1 MRSVVAL
8 PAVMALAGLCLAQ
21 GTSVPPR
28 AGESVAPG
36 IPDRSEQ
43 GTSTGPGRKGTA
55 PTRPADGVPASSDPG
70 SPVEK
75 DQPSSD
81 PRARRERDAWRRTHA
96 GDAYQYRVDDAHRLV
111 FATCLDEE
119 SHAEMTRMVA
129 RQADQQAATLFDA
142 LPADEVFVAIAT
154 PADVRREFPPGS
166 TTEGM
171 YEHPR
176 RRIVTADI
184 GAVLRHEYTHAM
196 HFGHMERLGQPHAM
210 WVQEGIAALYERYE
224 LADDGEIVFLPSHRH
239 NQARAV
245 AGQRS
250 RRPIAAMVRMT
261 PAQFMAASEQLYP
274 VARSFFE
281 FLADRGALRRWYR
294 TYVRTFDED
303 RSGVAALEQA
313 LGAPL
318 DAIERQWRDWVL
330 ARPAVDLAA
339 GHAERT
345 VGIDVASATDGVAVR
360 RVARGSAAH
369 RAGLTVGDVITAVA
383 GSPIRSVRE
392 WAEASSALRAPTVP
406 IAVRRG
412 TERLELI
419 LRWEGRRADRGHAG
433 QHPHGIDRA
442 GTRAA
447 ALDRAPH
454 LSES

>member
-1 MRSVVAL
+1 MRRVVAL

-21 GTSVPPR
+21 GTSVSPHPDDPI
-28 AGESVAPG
+28 APG
-36 IPDRSEQ
+36 IPDRNDERTPQ
-43 GTSTGPGRKGTA
+43 GPGRKGTA
-55 PTRPADGVPASSDPG
+55 PPRPADGPPASDAIAAP
-70 SPVEK
+70 ELER
-75 DQPSSD
+75 D
-81 PRARRERDAWRRTHA
+81 PRARRERDAWRRAHPCS
-96 GDAYQYRVDDAHRLV
+96 DYRYLADNAHRLV
-111 FATCLDEE
+111 FATCLDDE
-119 SHAEMTRMVA
+119 SHAEMARMVA

-142 LPADEVFVAIAT
+142 LPEDEVFVAIAT
-154 PADVRREFPPGS
+154 PTDVRREFPKGS

-210 WVQEGIAALYERYE
+210 WVQEGLAALYERYE
-224 LADDGEIVFLPSHRH
+224 LSDDGEIVFLPSHRH
-239 NQARAV
+239 NQARTV

-281 FLADRGALRRWYR
+281 FLADGGALRRWYR
-294 TYVRTFDED
+294 TYLRTFDQD
-303 RSGVAALEQA
+303 RSGVAALEEA

-318 DAIERQWRDWVL
+318 ETIERQWRDWVL

-360 RVARGSAAH
+360 RVARGSAAQ
-369 RAGLTVGDVITAVA
+369 RAGLAVGDVITAVA
-383 GSPIRSVRE
+383 GSPVRSVRE
-392 WAEASSALRAPTVP
+392 WAEASAALRAPTVP
-406 IAVRRG
+406 LAVRRG
-412 TERLELI
+412 AERLELV
-419 LRWEGRRADRGHAG
+419 LRWDGRRADLGGEG
-433 QHPHGIDRA
+433 QHPHGLDRA

-447 ALDRAPH
+447 ALDRALH